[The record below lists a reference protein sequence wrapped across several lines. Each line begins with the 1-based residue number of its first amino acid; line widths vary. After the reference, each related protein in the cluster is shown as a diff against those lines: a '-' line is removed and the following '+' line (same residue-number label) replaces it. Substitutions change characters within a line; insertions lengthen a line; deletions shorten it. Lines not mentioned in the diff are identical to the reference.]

1 MERNAKAYN
10 VIRLALLALAAGV
23 ALGAV
28 LLVAQWYEPTAQAA
42 TTQSQAT
49 ATECVFVNHV
59 RLGPGHPY
67 RQEAGETCR
76 YEIEP
81 RVAY

>member
-1 MERNAKAYN
+1 MEKKAKAYN
-10 VIRLALLALAAGV
+10 VIRLALLGLAAGV

-28 LLVAQWYEPTAQAA
+28 FLAMQWWWPAGYQPTAQAA
-42 TTQSQAT
+42 T
-49 ATECVFVNHV
+49 TECVFVNHV
-59 RLGPGHPY
+59 RRGPGHPY
-67 RQEAGETCR
+67 RQEAGEKCR